1 MEFPIWDEL
10 YASRVSTPPGSWF
23 RVQAAILVLI
33 ASYFILSLTYY
44 YGLNHALKLPSLL
57 YIHILILW
65 LILTEEAK
73 LSDCIIQW
81 VFDCSDIFMTIQIL
95 VLPNFD
101 CSGEEGTGL
110 CESVT
115 NVANAHDILFLPDP
129 IFGSV
134 ICLYINWI
142 NKSFPE
148 LYTSMSLI
156 IHISFTPILN
166 FCSFSSFSFQNLITC
181 VCVCRSIKL
190 CIKSTRWLLDPNT

>member
-10 YASRVSTPPGSWF
+10 YASRVPTPPGLWF

-33 ASYFILSLTYY
+33 ASYFILSLFHTHTWFES
-44 YGLNHALKLPSLL
+44 GSKTALL
-57 YIHILILW
+57 YIYIVILL
-65 LILTEEAK
+65 EEAK
-73 LSDCIIQW
+73 LSDCIIQS
-81 VFDCSDIFMTIQIL
+81 VFDCSDIFMSIQIL

-148 LYTSMSLI
+148 LYTSMILI
-156 IHISFTPILN
+156 IHISFTPI
-166 FCSFSSFSFQNLITC
+166 SFHFRFKT
-181 VCVCRSIKL
+181 
-190 CIKSTRWLLDPNT
+190 

>member
-1 MEFPIWDEL
+1 MCACAGTLEQVLNAEWHRWNFRSGMNFMHP
-10 YASRVSTPPGSWF
+10 ASPHLLDHDSGS
-23 RVQAAILVLI
+23 RL
-33 ASYFILSLTYY
+33 LSLSWLLHISYSAWHIMMVWIM
-44 YGLNHALKLPSLL
+44 LWNCPPRPL
-57 YIHILILW
+57 YIHI

-73 LSDCIIQW
+73 LSDCIIQS

-134 ICLYINWI
+134 ICLCINWI

-148 LYTSMSLI
+148 LYTSMILI

-166 FCSFSSFSFQNLITC
+166 FCSFSSFLFQNIISD
-181 VCVCRSIKL
+181 VM
-190 CIKSTRWLLDPNT
+190 